1 MLSWVGLRGSV
12 PIILAT
18 FPLISGVQKADMIF
32 NVVFFVVLT
41 SVLAQGSSIPF
52 FARRLGVYAPL
63 VSLPE
68 PPEAVP
74 GREEWEPLVKLKVLS
89 GSSADGKQIAD
100 LNLPDDTWI
109 AVLRR
114 EGHPIR
120 PGGSTVLK
128 GGDRLSVQSSG
139 PSLDLLRSLVEKK
152 EIASDD
158 NQPEQYVVQPD
169 E

>member
-1 MLSWVGLRGSV
+1 MVSWVGLRGSV

-18 FPLISGVQKADMIF
+18 FPLISGVEKADMIF

-41 SVLAQGSSIPF
+41 SVLVQGSSIPYV
-52 FARRLGVYAPL
+52 ARWLGVEAPL
-63 VSLPE
+63 ASLPE
-68 PPEAVP
+68 PLEALA
-74 GREEWEPLVKLKVLS
+74 GKDEWEPLVKLRVLP
-89 GSSADGKQIAD
+89 GSIADGKQIAD

-128 GGDRLSVQSSG
+128 GKDRLSVQSSG

-152 EIASDD
+152 EVAEDD
-158 NQPEQYVVQPD
+158 SRPGQQIIR
-169 E
+169 